1 MSNTKRFTCTPNVS
15 TAGPQQQGPPAT
27 SQQPAGKAF
36 KFEEKNGD
44 LTAEEKIWAESAEG
58 KTVWDALTKEQQ
70 NIAKTG
76 IKNLPPTFTVKLQ
89 NGGKRKSN
97 RNKSNRN
104 KSKRN
109 KSKRNK
115 SNRNK
120 SNRNKSK
127 RNKTKRRRQR

>member
-15 TAGPQQQGPPAT
+15 TAGPQQQA
-27 SQQPAGKAF
+27 QPAATKPTKPVGEEKTWNKDTPGLKEWIAGEEGKAWYD
-36 KFEEKNGD
+36 KLNDSTTPKKED
-44 LTAEEKIWAESAEG
+44 LAS
-58 KTVWDALTKEQQ
+58 
-70 NIAKTG
+70 IAPKA
-76 IKNLPPTFTVKLQ
+76 
-89 NGGKRKSN
+89 GGKRKSK

-104 KSKRN
+104 KSN
-109 KSKRNK
+109 RNK